1 MRKRNYTNL
10 LLLFV
15 FVLTMFP
22 SCISTEETNYLQSI
36 NIPYKKVD
44 FEAYK
49 LSVNDIVMCQISTQ
63 DPEFR
68 KVFEQVLSDEAAV
81 VQAEGVNRYGYVGM
95 GGGQNVL
102 SNNNLYQIHKNG
114 CIQLPFF
121 GEINIVGKT
130 QEEAETII
138 QEKMRESILD
148 AQVALSL
155 YNNTYYVLSDRGAV
169 RGQYSI
175 YKENMTIFQ
184 ALGQIGLGTN
194 VSLDYRNVVILR
206 KGEDGTTQYKKFDIR
221 TKDIVQS
228 EFYYIKPN
236 DMLYFPTSDKSFFNI
251 TSLSSFFSTILSPV
265 TFLLMVTK
273 LKFN

>member
-10 LLLFV
+10 LLLFA
-15 FVLTMFP
+15 FMLTIFS

-36 NIPYKKVD
+36 NVPYKKVG

-49 LSVNDIVMCQISTQ
+49 LSVNDIVMCRISTQ

-68 KVFEQVLSDEAAV
+68 KVFEEVLSDEAAV
-81 VQAEGVNRYGYVGM
+81 VRAEAESRYGAGGM
-95 GGGQNVL
+95 GSGSSVL
-102 SNNNLYQIHKNG
+102 SGKNLYQIHKNG

-130 QEEAETII
+130 QEEAEAIV

-194 VSLDYRNVVILR
+194 TSLDYRNVVVLR
-206 KGEDGTTQYKKFDIR
+206 KNEDGTTEYKKFDIR
-221 TKDIVQS
+221 TKDLVQS

-251 TSLSSFFSTILSPV
+251 TSLSSFFSTILAPV
-265 TFLLMVTK
+265 TFLLMVTR
-273 LKFN
+273 LKF